1 MTAFCA
7 NLNVLD
13 VTSLRAELT
22 DELIT
27 GAVVT
32 ATIKD
37 QAGTTIV
44 GPLTMSH
51 VAGGTYRLFVP
62 ETTPF
67 VVSQHYTAYIDANG
81 GPNVVGHWEFAFKPL
96 ARAVQEGA

>member
-1 MTAFCA
+1 LTAYLG
-7 NLNVLD
+7 NTNVLD

-32 ATIKD
+32 AEIRD
-37 QAGTTIV
+37 QSGATIV
-44 GPLTMSH
+44 GPSLMSH

-67 VVSQHYTAYIDANG
+67 VASQHYTAYIDANG
-81 GPNVVGHWEFAFKPL
+81 GPNVVGHWEFQFRPL
-96 ARAVQEGA
+96 ARAVQDDA